1 MRAARYIAK
10 IKGGKPMRC
19 EAYEKILDF
28 PFYHQM
34 RDLIVR
40 STEKTSGEKEKRS
53 FLGENV
59 PERTME
65 DQYGLRYPGEVL
77 ERYQERVGEGREI
90 LRATALAL
98 ADKSEILEDN
108 MFVGSQKEAF
118 LRKLRAFAGK
128 DVYLC
133 GALYLLSDKESERE
147 RLRTMLLG
155 YSFSSTQEILF
166 VLSVFYGEFSIWER
180 FYPLL
185 VTFLGKGRTIK
196 AYQNEGIYTWFIDL
210 FEKEIKNSRGKDA
223 EVLKALRELPVHH
236 VMPDSKTGRRLT
248 ENGYSEQEILYLNLN
263 IPPLSK
269 LRDSLTQDSI
279 VMERIAAAGCES
291 LFNAQELED
300 PCLFKLCTDTLQKY
314 QKFAVK
320 LKGYPGL
327 KELLTYRVY
336 VKNVDFYCYLLGLWK
351 EEQLPDTWFHVNLI
365 TESKWNEL
373 AGRLSEKEYRNL
385 FEECIL
391 VYGIK
396 EMDVWLNHY
405 ENLTG
410 KRYENIFWKEKYDN
424 AERIFR
430 EMILQKK
437 YDIAAVFRQYA
448 TDTKAMAEED
458 CKEKWN
464 VMLQYIRSIG
474 RKLYCHGI
482 FRLWEEID
490 AVYGIQSLDQFME
503 NRKLLVLAV
512 NGDDY
517 WNSTNGYYG
526 RRESFWK
533 NLDFLNK
540 EESIK
545 LFFWAEE
552 YFYRME
558 PERYNDFLHWFI
570 KRAAPALLPAKEGRA
585 LMEMM
590 LNEVPLKSYE
600 MDELRQL
607 YYKPE
612 EWDAYRIQEKE
623 REKRKKEEAR
633 QNAMKEWR
641 KEVQTELGAAGT
653 ENKKWIAMGKKLR
666 EVRYGNSDNR
676 KICLE
681 VIEQELQD
689 RKICAEKEA
698 LAALAEELLTMVER
712 NLLEWK
718 GFQKIIENMEV
729 SENESAD
736 DGTAQ

>member
-1 MRAARYIAK
+1 MKY
-10 IKGGKPMRC
+10 

-28 PFYHQM
+28 PFYYQM

-40 STEKTSGEKEKRS
+40 STEKTSGEKDKRS
-53 FLGENV
+53 FWGENV

-77 ERYQERVGEGREI
+77 ERYQERIGEGREL
-90 LRATALAL
+90 LRAAALAL
-98 ADKSEILEDN
+98 ADKNEIVEDN

-128 DVYLC
+128 DVYLG

-155 YSFSSTQEILF
+155 YSFSSTQEVLF
-166 VLSVFYGEFSIWER
+166 VLSVFYGDFSIWER

-185 VTFLGKGRTIK
+185 VTFMGKGRTIR
-196 AYQNEGIYTWFIDL
+196 AYRNEGIFAWFIDF

-223 EVLKALRELPVHH
+223 EVLKALRELPFHH
-236 VMPDSKTGRRLT
+236 VKPDSKAGLRLA
-248 ENGYSEQEILYLNLN
+248 ENGYSEQEILYLNLK

-269 LRDSLTQDSI
+269 LRESLTKDSI

-300 PCLFKLCTDTLQKY
+300 QCLFKLCTDTLQKY
-314 QKFAVK
+314 QKFATK
-320 LKGYPGL
+320 LEGYPGL
-327 KELLTYRVY
+327 KELLTGRIS
-336 VKNVDFYCYLLGLWK
+336 VKNVDFFCYLLDRRK
-351 EEQLPDTWFHVNLI
+351 EDRLPDVWFHVNLV
-365 TESKWNEL
+365 TESKWDDL
-373 AGRLSEKEYRNL
+373 AGRLLEKEYRNL

-410 KRYENIFWKEKYDN
+410 ERYENIFGKEKYDN

-430 EMILQKK
+430 VMILQEK
-437 YDIAAVFRQYA
+437 YDIAATFRKYA
-448 TDTKAMAEED
+448 ADTKAMEEED
-458 CKEKWN
+458 CKKKWN

-490 AVYGIQSLDQFME
+490 AAYGIQSLDQFME
-503 NRKLLVLAV
+503 NRRLLTQAV
-512 NGDDY
+512 NGGDY
-517 WNSTNGYYG
+517 WGSSYSYYG

-533 NLDFLNK
+533 NLDFLDK
-540 EESIK
+540 EESLK
-545 LFFWAEE
+545 LFSWAEE

-558 PERYNDFLHWFI
+558 PNDYNDFLHQFI
-570 KRAAPALLPAKEGRA
+570 KKVAPTLLPAKEGRA

-590 LNEVPLKSYE
+590 LNVVPLKSYE
-600 MDELRQL
+600 VDELRQL

-623 REKRKKEEAR
+623 REERKKEEAR

-641 KEVQTELGAAGT
+641 REVQTELDAAET
-653 ENKKWIAMGKKLR
+653 ENEKWIAMGKKFR
-666 EVRYGNSDNR
+666 ETRYGDSDNR

-681 VIEQELQD
+681 IIQQAVQGG
-689 RKICAEKEA
+689 KICAGKEA
-698 LAALAEELLTMVER
+698 LAALTEELLSVLKG
-712 NLLEWK
+712 NFLDWK

-736 DGTAQ
+736 DGAA

>member
-1 MRAARYIAK
+1 MKY
-10 IKGGKPMRC
+10 

-28 PFYHQM
+28 PFFYQM

-53 FLGENV
+53 FWGENV

-77 ERYQERVGEGREI
+77 ERYQERAGEGREL
-90 LRATALAL
+90 LRAAALAL
-98 ADKSEILEDN
+98 ADKNEILEDN

-155 YSFSSTQEILF
+155 YSFSSTQEVLF
-166 VLSVFYGEFSIWER
+166 VLSLFYGEFSIWER

-185 VTFLGKGRTIK
+185 VTFLGKGRTIR
-196 AYQNEGIYTWFIDL
+196 AYRNEGIFTWFIDL

-223 EVLKALRELPVHH
+223 EVLKALRELPFHH
-236 VMPDSKTGRRLT
+236 VKPDSKAGLRLA
-248 ENGYSEQEILYLNLN
+248 ENGYSEQEILYLNLK
-263 IPPLSK
+263 IPALSK
-269 LRDSLTQDSI
+269 LRESLTKDSI

-291 LFNAQELED
+291 LFNAQELEN

-314 QKFAVK
+314 QKFAIK
-320 LKGYPGL
+320 LEGYPGL
-327 KELLTYRVY
+327 KELLTGRVS
-336 VKNVDFYCYLLGLWK
+336 VKNVDFFCYLLDWRK
-351 EEQLPDTWFHVNLI
+351 EEQLPDVWFHVNLVA
-365 TESKWNEL
+365 ESKWDDL
-373 AGRLSEKEYRNL
+373 TIRLPEKEYRNL

-391 VYGIK
+391 DYGMK
-396 EMDVWLNHY
+396 DMDVWLNHY

-410 KRYENIFWKEKYDN
+410 GRYENIFWKENYNN

-430 EMILQKK
+430 VMILQEK
-437 YDIAAVFRQYA
+437 YDIATTFRQYA
-448 TDTKAMAEED
+448 ADTKAMEEED
-458 CKEKWN
+458 CKKKWN

-490 AVYGIQSLDQFME
+490 AAYGIQSLDQFME
-503 NRKLLVLAV
+503 NRELLALAV
-512 NGDDY
+512 NDGDY
-517 WNSTNGYYG
+517 WGSSYSYYG

-533 NLDFLNK
+533 NLDFLDK
-540 EESIK
+540 EESLK
-545 LFFWAEE
+545 LFSWAEE

-558 PERYNDFLHWFI
+558 PDDYNDFLYFFI
-570 KRAAPALLPAKEGRA
+570 KKAAPALLSAEEGRA

-590 LNEVPLKSYE
+590 LNVVPLKSYE

-612 EWDAYRIQEKE
+612 EWDAYRTQEKE
-623 REKRKKEEAR
+623 RKERKKEEAR

-641 KEVQTELGAAGT
+641 REVQTELDAAGT
-653 ENKKWIAMGKKLR
+653 ENEKWIAMGKKFR
-666 EVRYGNSDNR
+666 ETRYGDSDNR

-681 VIEQELQD
+681 VIEQELQGG
-689 RKICAEKEA
+689 KICAEKKT
-698 LAALAEELLTMVER
+698 LADLAEELLAM
-712 NLLEWK
+712 LEKDFLGWK